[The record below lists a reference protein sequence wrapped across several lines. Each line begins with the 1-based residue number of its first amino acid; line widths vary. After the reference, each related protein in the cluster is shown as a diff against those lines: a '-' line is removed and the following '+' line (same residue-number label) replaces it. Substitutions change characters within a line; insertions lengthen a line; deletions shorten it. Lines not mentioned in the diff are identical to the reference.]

1 MAALL
6 KSISPYAIIAV
17 YDRRALPGRCLMP
30 WIIDYEV
37 VVEQMRQQKLK
48 CNYYN
53 SGAFGFADPKG
64 VQHVGWVGPDDP
76 TLRPAARE
84 VARPVAPP
92 YEANL
97 AELLTK
103 TWLEHFPG
111 RVWAMPMSHWAYEL
125 DYGSRDWLPALIEH
139 IDLDPGLLQGRNNGA
154 AIEFATG
161 ESHHFRHFTQRLL
174 EMLMTSDFMLAFIGK
189 PILCT
194 LHHHKQLWWQTTHPG
209 VSALLPEPK
218 KS

>member
-1 MAALL
+1 
-6 KSISPYAIIAV
+6 
-17 YDRRALPGRCLMP
+17 MP

-64 VQHVGWVGPDDP
+64 VQHVGWIGPDDP

-84 VARPVAPP
+84 VARPVAAP
-92 YEANL
+92 YEVTL
-97 AELLTK
+97 AEMLTT
-103 TWLEHFPG
+103 TWLKHFPG
-111 RVWAMPMSHWAYEL
+111 RVWAMPMSHWAYEI
-125 DYGSRDWLPALIEH
+125 DYGSRDWLPALVEH

-154 AIEFATG
+154 AIEFSIG
-161 ESHHFRHFTQRLL
+161 EAHHFRHFTQRLL
-174 EMLMTSDFMLAFIGK
+174 EMLMASDFMLAFVGK

-194 LHHHKQLWWQTTHPG
+194 LHHHKQLWWSTTDAKVIKVLEKAVP
-209 VSALLPEPK
+209 VAK
-218 KS
+218 